1 MTANITRP
9 SISCTKMALGSRLG
23 ESPLSVMYFFALSLF
38 LAIAACIPI
47 VSIKDRTVG
56 PLLGAPR
63 RDCDVK
69 WLQVK
74 WLQVL
79 LGRFVRKEELFEVCS
94 QELKRK
100 YYLNEVTV
108 V

>member
-1 MTANITRP
+1 
-9 SISCTKMALGSRLG
+9 MALGSRLG

-47 VSIKDRTVG
+47 VSIKDLTVG
-56 PLLGAPR
+56 PLLGAPG
-63 RDCDVK
+63 RDSD
-69 WLQVK
+69 VK